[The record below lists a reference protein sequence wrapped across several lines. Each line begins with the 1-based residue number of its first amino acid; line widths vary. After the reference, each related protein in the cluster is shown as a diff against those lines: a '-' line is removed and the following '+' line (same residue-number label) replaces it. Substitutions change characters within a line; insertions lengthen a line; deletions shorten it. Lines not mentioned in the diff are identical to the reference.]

1 MNLCDAVSNN
11 RIAYREMYRSMEGK
25 FECWKPKIIGKA
37 SNEEVYT
44 LANIDSTCSA
54 IPDGV
59 FYKVINQRSIRVKAP
74 ASPTQST
81 TDSEAAPEVV
91 DKNVVIGASQQ
102 VLLLEPV
109 WT

>member
-1 MNLCDAVSNN
+1 MNLCDAVSDN

-25 FECWKPKIIGKA
+25 FEWCKQKNIGRA
-37 SNEEVYT
+37 SNEEAYT
-44 LANIDSTCSA
+44 LANIESTCFA

-81 TDSEAAPEVV
+81 TDSEAAPEEV
-91 DKNVVIGASQQ
+91 DKNIVIGTSQQ